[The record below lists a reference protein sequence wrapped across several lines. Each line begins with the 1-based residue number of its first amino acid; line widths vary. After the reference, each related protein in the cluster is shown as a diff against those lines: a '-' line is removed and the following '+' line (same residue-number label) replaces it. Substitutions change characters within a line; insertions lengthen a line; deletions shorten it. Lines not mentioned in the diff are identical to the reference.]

1 MLKRD
6 YAWYNQERMR
16 GKLLVSASPQAG
28 WVFNDAYFQRTII
41 GHNHGDPVYGPRRLY
56 PSEAEAIA
64 PEQLRLRP
72 FFSDFRD
79 AEIYGEEGSTFVRTN
94 AFIRWYALSHGIPAE
109 SFAAGANPVPK
120 WDGVNRAERDKES
133 YANIRNI
140 NMATKCGRNST
151 EDNPENW
158 CHSYFIQFSLYNTS
172 KLYKKLVGII
182 NHKPLEVKP

>member
-1 MLKRD
+1 
-6 YAWYNQERMR
+6 MR

-56 PSEAEAIA
+56 PSEAEAIV

-72 FFSDFRD
+72 FFGDFRD
-79 AEIYGEEGSTFVRTN
+79 AEIYGEGGSAFVRDN
-94 AFIRWYALSHGIPAE
+94 PDVRWYALSHGIPVE

-120 WDGVNRAERDKES
+120 WDVSGRPKSKKNVEG
-133 YANIRNI
+133 NI

-172 KLYKKLVGII
+172 KLYKMLVGII